1 MKKSHKNHHKRVRH
15 KKVRSKAKGATV
27 RSRTCT
33 KANHRE
39 MSRNN
44 PYQLRDDGAK
54 ALAESYWER
63 NSHD

>member
-15 KKVRSKAKGATV
+15 KKIRSKAKGATG
-27 RSRTCT
+27 RSRTRV

-44 PYQLRDDGAK
+44 PYQLRDEGAE
-54 ALAESYWER
+54 ALAELIREKQ
-63 NSHD
+63 